1 MDVPGF
7 ALVTGAGSG
16 IGRAC
21 AVAFAR
27 EGAAGVALFD
37 LDTAN
42 LEIVEAEVKRAC
54 TREDFQCLTLA
65 VNVRDESRVISAF
78 KEAATRFGRLDY
90 VVNCAGVAHKQ
101 PGGVAFAETNDWQR
115 VMDVNVNA
123 VFYCVRVAAQIML
136 KQDWLI
142 SSM

>member
-1 MDVPGF
+1 MDVTGF

-27 EGAAGVALFD
+27 EGAAGVALLD
-37 LDTAN
+37 LDATN

-54 TREDFQCLTLA
+54 TREEFQCLKLE

-78 KEAATRFGRLDY
+78 KEAARHFGRLDY

-101 PGGVAFAETNDWQR
+101 VGGVICTETSDWQR

-123 VFYCVRVAAQIML
+123 VFYCVRVAAQIIL
-136 KQDWLI
+136 KQDWVV